1 MMPLRY
7 PIRLTL
13 LGTLRLGIIS
23 RNMAK
28 KILKTLKLQ
37 APAGAATPA
46 PPLGPILGQA
56 GVNIGDFVQKFN
68 AATQEMR
75 GDIVSVLVTV
85 FEDRSYTFVLKSPP
99 ASSLLTKAAGISKG
113 SGNPLKKVGSIT
125 KAQLREIAERKMP
138 DLNAH
143 DIDAAMKIVAGSAR
157 SMGIDVK

>member
-1 MMPLRY
+1 
-7 PIRLTL
+7 
-13 LGTLRLGIIS
+13 
-23 RNMAK
+23 MAK

-75 GDIVSVLVTV
+75 GDTVSVLVTV
-85 FEDRSYTFVLKSPP
+85 YEDRSYTFVLKSPP